1 MHLENNATARKRLV
15 HRSSVALA
23 AMAAL
28 AVAGAARAFDVPLDN
43 PDLTLRWDNTVR
55 YNLGA
60 RVQKQDPNLLASPNY
75 DDGDRNFS
83 NGSLVTNRVD
93 LLSELD
99 FVYRRNF
106 GFRVSAVGWYDDAY
120 RHLDNHNDA
129 TANTLVDGL
138 PRAGVLSPY
147 TKRYAE
153 GPSGE
158 ILDAFTFANFD
169 VGSVPVNVKAGQH
182 TVYWGESLLF
192 GGAIH
197 GISYS
202 QNSIDAWKAFSTPGS
217 EAKELFR
224 PRGGITI
231 QAQPAKELSLAG
243 QWFYN
248 WQAIR
253 VPESGSYLTV
263 NDALNFGGESQIV
276 APNPFAAVI
285 PGAPAY
291 LRVWNTNNV
300 PPSRTRGNL
309 GDFGLA
315 ARWSPEWLDGTL
327 GFYYRN
333 ATDISPQVVAV
344 PGLATTVSAALCNQI
359 GGIPLGGTNCII
371 NRNATS
377 VAELQKFGKFG
388 TYNTAYGDNIHIY
401 GMSLSKELGGVSV
414 GAEVSYRQ
422 NMPLL
427 SQAVQVVP
435 APLVRAV
442 PGSIALGT
450 ESADG
455 TPGALGDTWHALLNA
470 VNVFPKTALF
480 DTASLAGELSWM
492 QWAKV
497 TQNEA
502 VFKGRAGYLNPD
514 GSSPIDK
521 VTKNYVGL
529 AVNFTPTWFQVF
541 PGMDLS
547 APITWSQGLSGNAA
561 VLLGGNEGAGNYSV
575 GLGLDMY
582 QKYRFDL
589 KYSGYYGNYSITT
602 PGFQGYPGVL
612 TNGVNAALA
621 DRGWV
626 SLTFKTTF

>member
-1 MHLENNATARKRLV
+1 MILKKTTKKPIMRR
-15 HRSSVALA
+15 R
-23 AMAAL
+23 AAL
-28 AVAGAARAFDVPLDN
+28 AVASALAVAGSARAMDIPVGN
-43 PDLTLRWDNTVR
+43 PDIAVRWDNTVR
-55 YNLGA
+55 YNLGF
-60 RVQKQDPNLLASPNY
+60 RTQSQDPNLLASPNF

-83 NGSLVTNRVD
+83 NGSIVTNRLD
-93 LLSELD
+93 LLSEFDL
-99 FVYRRNF
+99 VYKRSY
-106 GFRVSAVGWYDDAY
+106 GFRVSAAAWYDNAY
-120 RHLDNHNDA
+120 SHLHNGSDA

-138 PRAGVLSPY
+138 PRAGELGPY

-153 GPSGE
+153 GPSAE
-158 ILDAFTFANFD
+158 FLDAFTFANFD
-169 VGSVPVNVKAGQH
+169 VGNVPVSIKAGQH

-197 GISYS
+197 GISYA
-202 QNSIDAWKAFSTPGS
+202 QNSLDAWKAFSTPGS
-217 EAKELFR
+217 EAKELYR

-231 QAQPAKELSLAG
+231 QAQPTKELTLAG

-276 APNPFAAVI
+276 GPNPFAASI

-300 PPSRTRGNL
+300 PPSRTSGSL
-309 GDFGLA
+309 GDFGLS
-315 ARWSPEWLDGTL
+315 ARWSPAWLDGTI

-344 PGLATTVSAALCNQI
+344 PGLATTVPAPVCTAI
-359 GGIPLGGTNCII
+359 GGIPLGGANCII

-377 VAELQKFGKFG
+377 VYELQHFGKIG
-388 TYNTAYGDNIHIY
+388 TYNTTYGDNIHIY
-401 GMSLSKELGGVSV
+401 GMSLAKEIAGVSV
-414 GAEVSYRQ
+414 GAELSYRQ

-427 SQAVQVVP
+427 SQAVQIVP
-435 APLVRAV
+435 APLVGAIPGAIATTAV
-442 PGSIALGT
+442 TTDGS
-450 ESADG
+450 
-455 TPGALGDTWHALLNA
+455 PGALGDTWHGLINA
-470 VNVFPKTALF
+470 IKIFPKTPLF
-480 DTASLAGELSWM
+480 DTATLAGELTWM

-502 VFKGRAGYLNPD
+502 VFKGSSLYVNPD
-514 GSSPIDK
+514 GSTPIDK
-521 VTKNYVGL
+521 VTRNYFGL
-529 AVNFTPTWFQVF
+529 AINFTPTWFQVF
-541 PGMDLS
+541 PGVDLY

-561 VLLGGNEGAGNYSV
+561 VLLGGNEGAGNWSA
-575 GLGLDMY
+575 GLGLDVY

-589 KYSGYYGNYSITT
+589 KYSAYYGDYQPTSA
-602 PGFQGYPGVL
+602 GFKGYPGVL
-612 TNGVNAALA
+612 PNGVNAALS